1 MSQGCLAL
9 CKHPSQSELLCR
21 VGSRRSC
28 AMLSRYH
35 FFRDHP
41 VTVQTG
47 ITCPAALVS
56 SFVDPFAV
64 FLDGKGTMLHI
75 INAIGRET
83 KSPGGTGAD
92 PAWVCGNRSAA
103 LGVSSM
109 QSEASTHGSRRLQ
122 ATGPSSCVIGGNVEC
137 PNGGGAQCAGN
148 ECCAAGGTTCPS
160 ADPGFQCCP
169 APKVFSCNGTAP
181 APTPPGPPAP
191 PGPGP
196 PPWPPAPPSPT
207 HCAVG
212 ATVLCP
218 GTTSGFCQGSQCC
231 RDGSTC
237 PSAPDSFRGCPH
249 PKTLDC
255 TRSLH

>member
-1 MSQGCLAL
+1 MWTCDVIHAYVA
-9 CKHPSQSELLCR
+9 CY
-21 VGSRRSC
+21 
-28 AMLSRYH
+28 RYH
-35 FFRDHP
+35 FFRDYP
-41 VTVQTG
+41 VTVRSG
-47 ITCPAALVS
+47 ITAPATLVS
-56 SFVDPFAV
+56 SFVDPFGV
-64 FLDGKGTMLHI
+64 FLNGKGVMLHI
-75 INAIGRET
+75 INDLGRET

-92 PAWVCGNRSAA
+92 PAWVCGN
-103 LGVSSM
+103 SSSVATGSSLRPESLDSR
-109 QSEASTHGSRRLQ
+109 QRSRRLQ
-122 ATGPSSCVIGGNVEC
+122 IPDPSSCVIGGTVLC
-137 PNGGGAQCAGN
+137 PNGGGSQCAGN

-169 APKVFSCNGTAP
+169 APKVFSCNGTGP
-181 APTPPGPPAP
+181 SPTPPGPPAP

-218 GTTSGFCQGSQCC
+218 GTISGFCAGSQCC

-237 PSAPDSFRGCPH
+237 PSAPDSFRGCQH

-255 TRSLH
+255 TGGLQ